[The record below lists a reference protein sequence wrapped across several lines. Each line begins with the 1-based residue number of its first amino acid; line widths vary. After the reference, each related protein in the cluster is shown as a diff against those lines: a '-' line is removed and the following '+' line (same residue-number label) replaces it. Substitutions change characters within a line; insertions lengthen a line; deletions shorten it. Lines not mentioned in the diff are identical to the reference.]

1 MGKSKEAVIAVEKYK
16 SKQLS
21 KRVKQLEAIVE
32 QQHDG
37 ILALSAKI
45 DQIVSAINEEDE
57 EEEVSK
63 VGFSQA
69 PTQEEE

>member
-1 MGKSKEAVIAVEKYK
+1 MGKSNEVITAVEKYK

-32 QQHDG
+32 QQYEG
-37 ILALSAKI
+37 ILALGAQI
-45 DQIVSAINEEDE
+45 EQIVTAISEDGE
-57 EEEVSK
+57 GEEVNK